1 MNILPLFCEID
12 DFFLAFEKYQAH
24 RQLPGRRCE
33 KRGRPRTLHPSE
45 VMTILVN
52 FHQSQYRTFKDY
64 YLKEVCLHLR
74 WAFPHLVSYNRFV
87 ALKSEVMFAA
97 SVYLYTRLG
106 GCDGVSFI
114 DSTRLRVCENRRI
127 PRHRV
132 FAEEA
137 GRGMTSM
144 GWFYG
149 FKLHLVI
156 NTHGELLSVYLTSG
170 NTDDRRPVLELAREE
185 GRFLHYSSK

>member
-12 DFFLAFEKYQAH
+12 DFFLAFEQYQAQ
-24 RQLPGRRCE
+24 RQLPGRRRE

-74 WAFPHLVSYNRFV
+74 WAFPNLVSYNRFV

-106 GCDGVSFI
+106 NS
-114 DSTRLRVCENRRI
+114 I
-127 PRHRV
+127 P
-132 FAEEA
+132 
-137 GRGMTSM
+137 SP
-144 GWFYG
+144 
-149 FKLHLVI
+149 I
-156 NTHGELLSVYLTSG
+156 I
-170 NTDDRRPVLELAREE
+170 
-185 GRFLHYSSK
+185 

>member
-12 DFFLAFEKYQAH
+12 DFFLAFEQYQAQ
-24 RQLPGRRCE
+24 RQLPGKRRE

-74 WAFPHLVSYNRFV
+74 WAFPNLVSYNRFV
-87 ALKSEVMFAA
+87 ALKSEVMFAVVCL
-97 SVYLYTRLG
+97 SLHTLG
-106 GCDGVSFI
+106 VTCDGISFI

-132 FAEEA
+132 FAAEA
-137 GRGMTSM
+137 GT
-144 GWFYG
+144 WQ
-149 FKLHLVI
+149 
-156 NTHGELLSVYLTSG
+156 
-170 NTDDRRPVLELAREE
+170 
-185 GRFLHYSSK
+185 

>member
-24 RQLPGRRCE
+24 RQLPGRRRE

-74 WAFPHLVSYNRFV
+74 WAF
-87 ALKSEVMFAA
+87 
-97 SVYLYTRLG
+97 
-106 GCDGVSFI
+106 
-114 DSTRLRVCENRRI
+114 ST
-127 PRHRV
+127 P
-132 FAEEA
+132 
-137 GRGMTSM
+137 
-144 GWFYG
+144 
-149 FKLHLVI
+149 
-156 NTHGELLSVYLTSG
+156 GELQPVCRPQIRGDVCGVCLS
-170 NTDDRRPVLELAREE
+170 
-185 GRFLHYSSK
+185 LHTLG

>member
-1 MNILPLFCEID
+1 MDILPLFCEIH
-12 DFFLAFEKYQAH
+12 DFFLSFEKYQTQ
-24 RQLPGRRCE
+24 RQLPGTHSE
-33 KRGRPRTLHPSE
+33 KRGRPRSLHPSE
-45 VMTILVN
+45 IMTILVY

-74 WAFPHLVSYNRFV
+74 WAFPNLVSYNRFV
-87 ALKSEVMFAA
+87 ALKSEVMFAL

-106 GCDGVSFI
+106 TCDGVSFI

-127 PRHRV
+127 PTHRV

-137 GRGMTSM
+137 ERGKTSL

-149 FKLHLVI
+149 FKLHLVV
-156 NTHGELLSVYLTSG
+156 NTHGELVSIYLTPAILM
-170 NTDDRRPVLELAREE
+170 TDVLLW
-185 GRFLHYSSK
+185 S